1 VCTLLIHSLTLT
13 SVLNISLRP
22 PTDIAYTSSSDDT
35 TGESGK
41 GNSRLNPQSFDGA
54 TGVDADGSLKGGG
67 APITHARSGHL
78 VVVAGH
84 SVLRGGVPLKD
95 LGRDIADTPWL
106 LLDYQRYD
114 MFNCPIIQL

>member
-1 VCTLLIHSLTLT
+1 VGASIRCAFAHTLT
-13 SVLNISLRP
+13 YSSLCISLRP
-22 PTDIAYTSSSDDT
+22 STAIAYTSSGEDSS
-35 TGESGK
+35 GESGK
-41 GNSRLNPQSFDGA
+41 GNSGLNPQSFDGS
-54 TGVDADGSLKGGG
+54 TGVDTDGSPRGGG
-67 APITHARSGHL
+67 ATITHARSGHL

-114 MFNCPIIQL
+114 TFS